1 MFYANS
7 SKEAFRITS
16 EGARRKE
23 TLDGD
28 HQEAHTRIFTH
39 ALHASST
46 NDEIVI
52 SSLYPAVFQIVI
64 AKSEDIPA
72 DLYML
77 TGAKNSSRIID
88 IKRVADAFFDG
99 YCEKDTTDES

>member
-52 SSLYPAVFQIVI
+52 SSPDTDVFMI
-64 AKSEDIPA
+64 AKQNLKTFP
-72 DLYML
+72 L
-77 TGAKNSSRIID
+77 T
-88 IKRVADAFFDG
+88 FT
-99 YCEKDTTDES
+99 C